1 MPVLRSVYQL
11 TRTRLDVEC
20 RFLISPEVPV
30 TQILRNMTGEH
41 VDDRPSVSVRRRVWL
56 SLRGDDVSDSVYW
69 PNFHRGS
76 RSSVVGER
84 FSPKYLAS
92 KNKKGDKRGGNL
104 KPWYRRSAN
113 ASERVSGQTR
123 LRGRDPRVLK
133 RVGKGRLPA
142 AKVEGGR
149 GRREKATDHCPE
161 HLFQQAVGH
170 CSLARG
176 GHITSFGWR
185 G

>member
-1 MPVLRSVYQL
+1 MKWKCDSSSTPIGRGPGWNGSMIHGGSSSIRPVPVLRSVYQL

-20 RFLISPEVPV
+20 RFLIIPEVPV

-104 KPWYRRSAN
+104 NQGGAWF
-113 ASERVSGQTR
+113 RVSFPNSC
-123 LRGRDPRVLK
+123 RDSV
-133 RVGKGRLPA
+133 
-142 AKVEGGR
+142 
-149 GRREKATDHCPE
+149 
-161 HLFQQAVGH
+161 
-170 CSLARG
+170 
-176 GHITSFGWR
+176 TSR
-185 G
+185 IN